1 MTEVFVLG
9 LDVSMNSTG
18 WAILGVKGDA
28 VRLVDSG
35 IIKAKTKQSH
45 GKRLQNQRQH
55 FVDIV
60 ERYKPTHVAREAG
73 FSRHIKSTQVLFK
86 AYGVTEEVF
95 ADFDLVEYAAAT
107 IKKIVTGSGRADKT
121 EVESAIRY
129 ELNLPESFEFKS
141 DDESDAM
148 GVALTLIENKE
159 LKGVTK

>member
-1 MTEVFVLG
+1 MTEIFVLG

-35 IIKAKTKQSH
+35 IIKAKTKESH
-45 GKRLQNQRQH
+45 GKRLRNQREH
-55 FVDIV
+55 FVEIV
-60 ERYKPTHVAREAG
+60 EKFKPSFVAREAG

-107 IKKIVTGSGRADKT
+107 IKKLVTGSGRADKT

-129 ELNLPESFEFKS
+129 ELKLPETFKFAS
-141 DDESDAM
+141 DDESDAIAI
-148 GVALTLIENKE
+148 GLTIIEKNG
-159 LKGVTK
+159 LRN